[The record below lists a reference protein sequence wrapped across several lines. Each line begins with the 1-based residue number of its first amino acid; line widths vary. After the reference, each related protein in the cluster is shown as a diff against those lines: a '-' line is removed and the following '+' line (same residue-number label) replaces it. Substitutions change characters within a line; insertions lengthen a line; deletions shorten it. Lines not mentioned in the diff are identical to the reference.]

1 MRNLQDQGNAQFR
14 EGRYSTAIRIYE
26 TALTICK
33 AHGFVEN
40 AVKLHSNAAA
50 VYLKCDDFDAASA
63 HAQQC
68 IALDPDFAKVC
79 TYSKFW
85 NVMLSIR
92 HILKI
97 PSSGNDAPSRLDRPL
112 TIYSATTVGQSSPFQ
127 QDTSGFHWWW
137 SSEGFWL
144 PVGCHCLP
152 RLSLAVTSNNVCL
165 LGLATYVRATWNEAG
180 CMYVREGGCNQES
193 VEVGFSLIIV

>member
-26 TALTICK
+26 TALTICE

-68 IALDPDFAKVC
+68 IALDPDFAKVR
-79 TYSKFW
+79 THSKFW

-97 PSSGNDAPSRLDRPL
+97 PSSGNDTPSRLDRPL
-112 TIYSATTVGQSSPFQ
+112 TIYSATIVGQSSLFQ
-127 QDTSGFHWWW
+127 QDISGFHWWW
-137 SSEGFWL
+137 SSECFWL
-144 PVGCHCLP
+144 PIGCHCLP
-152 RLSLAVTSNNVCL
+152 RLWLAVTLHNVCL
-165 LGLATYVRATWNEAG
+165 LELATYVQATWNEAS
-180 CMYVREGGCNQES
+180 CMCEKVDAIK
-193 VEVGFSLIIV
+193 SLLK

>member
-14 EGRYSTAIRIYE
+14 EGRYSNAIRIYE
-26 TALTICK
+26 TALTICE

-50 VYLKCDDFDAASA
+50 VYLKRDDFDAASA

-68 IALDPDFAKVC
+68 IALDPDFAKVRR
-79 TYSKFW
+79 THSKFW

-97 PSSGNDAPSRLDRPL
+97 P
-112 TIYSATTVGQSSPFQ
+112 
-127 QDTSGFHWWW
+127 
-137 SSEGFWL
+137 
-144 PVGCHCLP
+144 
-152 RLSLAVTSNNVCL
+152 
-165 LGLATYVRATWNEAG
+165 
-180 CMYVREGGCNQES
+180 
-193 VEVGFSLIIV
+193 